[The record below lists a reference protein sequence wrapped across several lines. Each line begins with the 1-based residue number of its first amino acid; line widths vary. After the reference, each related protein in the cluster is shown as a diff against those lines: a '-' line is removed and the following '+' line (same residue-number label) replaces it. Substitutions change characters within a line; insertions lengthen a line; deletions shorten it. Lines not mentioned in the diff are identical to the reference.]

1 MSALGEAQCKARLSP
16 GARGAAQTQREGR
29 VIVARHSFS
38 DLGEGGLLGR
48 KDRSFFAAGSRL
60 RDMEVKSK
68 GIKGKRVTQGRGG
81 RSEKQDPNG
90 PRVLRERERPE
101 RWPLSI
107 AVFSQ
112 LPLAPGRGLRA
123 GRFLS
128 HNITIFISSTAQPS
142 AKAGRAETSLESDPR
157 GDLGSR
163 RRRGGFQEVARRL
176 PHT

>member
-16 GARGAAQTQREGR
+16 GARGAARTQREGR

-60 RDMEVKSK
+60 RDTEVKSK

-81 RSEKQDPNG
+81 RSEKRDPDG
-90 PRVLRERERPE
+90 PE

-107 AVFSQ
+107 AVFPQ
-112 LPLAPGRGLRA
+112 LPLAPGRGLRV

-142 AKAGRAETSLESDPR
+142 AKAGRAEASLESDPR
-157 GDLGSR
+157 GDPGSR
-163 RRRGGFQEVARRL
+163 RRRGGFQGAARRL